1 MELKKELKDFS
12 QWFIDKQAELIT
24 QARSKGEKLGLSQDE
39 VKKVLL
45 FSFEILGDKSH
56 RNLLEKVLNV

>member
-12 QWFIDKQAELIT
+12 QWFCEKQGELIT

-39 VKKVLL
+39 VKKVLSL
-45 FSFEILGDKSH
+45 SFKILGDKSH
-56 RNLLEKVLNV
+56 RNLLEKTLSV